1 MDLYAV
7 FGRSNGMD
15 ARYAVNGG
23 GNRKSRCQNGALNLN
38 NWYGVEHGGDRKSN
52 DRNCHLKNDD
62 TPKNQSELANIYG
75 IARTTMNNYMR
86 LAKAIPEL
94 EDLVDTGIL
103 APTTALAIISQIPT
117 NILTMYIKS
126 NNIDI

>member
-1 MDLYAV
+1 M
-7 FGRSNGMD
+7 
-15 ARYAVNGG
+15 
-23 GNRKSRCQNGALNLN
+23 NLN
-38 NWYGVEHGGDRKSN
+38 NWYGLEHGGDRKSN
-52 DRNCHLKNDD
+52 DTNCHLKNDD
-62 TPKNQSELANIYG
+62 TPGNQRELANIYG